1 MTAITR
7 KEHIHTN
14 TQTQNLLRELF
25 AWSISGEVRI
35 LFGCTG
41 NSGTGCMVFALY
53 GPTHAFPAHRAT
65 PLFSDK
71 STLSSFPRYQE
82 TTGGKKGVGAA
93 LLHAITPFHL
103 PVTVSAPS
111 PSPPFFFFF
120 LLFYMQRLHKLS
132 FQSSDWGQWDNRN
145 LFVLNQ
151 ISKCEVSCPH
161 SLETEK
167 CVSDVKRTD
176 KPLIQTHNY
185 NCSTAYTDPNS
196 SDLNE
201 NLRARMLIQELKKKG
216 TKYTGKKK
224 KRI

>member
-120 LLFYMQRLHKLS
+120 FYFSICNVCTSFLFKALIE
-132 FQSSDWGQWDNRN
+132 GNETTE
-145 LFVLNQ
+145 
-151 ISKCEVSCPH
+151 IS
-161 SLETEK
+161 L
-167 CVSDVKRTD
+167 
-176 KPLIQTHNY
+176 
-185 NCSTAYTDPNS
+185 CSTRYPNVKCHVHIVWK
-196 SDLNE
+196 
-201 NLRARMLIQELKKKG
+201 LRSV
-216 TKYTGKKK
+216 
-224 KRI
+224 

>member
-82 TTGGKKGVGAA
+82 TTGGKKEWERRSYTRSHRFIC
-93 LLHAITPFHL
+93 LLLFLRPP
-103 PVTVSAPS
+103 PV
-111 PSPPFFFFF
+111 PPFFFF

-201 NLRARMLIQELKKKG
+201 NLRARMLIQELKKKRNQVHR
-216 TKYTGKKK
+216 KKK